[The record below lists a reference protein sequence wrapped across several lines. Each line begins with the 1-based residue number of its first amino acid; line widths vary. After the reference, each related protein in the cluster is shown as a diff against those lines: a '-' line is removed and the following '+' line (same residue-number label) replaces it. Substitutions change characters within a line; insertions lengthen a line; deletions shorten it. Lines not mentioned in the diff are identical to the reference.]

1 MLKVFKRPFLLL
13 KIFFIY
19 EFIVFISGLS
29 MMSILTR
36 YILKEQLYP
45 IITGVLFFTFV
56 LLLNKLFL
64 LADLIINKRIDTL
77 LVMKLFL
84 FILPS
89 TLSLT
94 IPMSVLISVI
104 MAMSRLSSDFEIVAL
119 RSSGISVLQI
129 VRPLL
134 LSGFFIFIMM
144 MIFNESLV
152 VYCNRGYNRVFIQIL
167 KSSPASILEDRIF
180 TTIGDRTIWVEEI
193 DRESGSMRNIV
204 LYSRNQSD
212 GWDVVRA
219 QRGVWKQN
227 VDGSKT
233 LLLYKGRL
241 FSNELKKDSFSYV
254 DFSKGSLEIMMTESK
269 IAYNEE
275 GGRVNP
281 NELNSFQLFKTLG
294 SLKRSYREDRDVAL
308 FWIEFFK
315 KHSIPFSCF
324 VFSLIGAPIGIFSRR
339 GGMSVG
345 FGLSMIIFFI
355 YYIFFMT
362 GQSLSIR
369 GRLHPF
375 IGVWNANII
384 LMILG
389 VLLVV
394 FKEKLEAISID
405 LDHMI
410 RRLKNFFK

>member
-1 MLKVFKRPFLLL
+1 M
-13 KIFFIY
+13 
-19 EFIVFISGLS
+19 G
-29 MMSILTR
+29 ILTR

-45 IITGVLFFTFV
+45 IITGIFFFTFV
-56 LLLNKLFL
+56 LLLNRLFL
-64 LADLIINKRIDTL
+64 LADLIINKKVETL
-77 LVMKLFL
+77 LVIKLFL
-84 FILPS
+84 LILPS

-104 MAMSRLSSDFEIVAL
+104 VAMSRLSSDLEIVAL

-134 LSGFFIFIMM
+134 LSGFFIFIVMI
-144 MIFNESLV
+144 IFNEFLV
-152 VYCNRGYNRVFIQIL
+152 VWCNRGYNRIFVQIL
-167 KSSPASILEDRIF
+167 KSSPVSILEDRIF
-180 TTIGDRTIWVEEI
+180 TTIGNRTIWVEEI

-219 QRGVWKQN
+219 RRGTWKQN
-227 VDGSKT
+227 IDGSKT
-233 LLLYKGRL
+233 LHLYKGRL
-241 FSNELKKDSFSYV
+241 FSNENKKNSFSYV
-254 DFSKGSLEIMMTESK
+254 DFSKGSLDIMMTESK
-269 IAYNEE
+269 IAYSDER
-275 GGRVNP
+275 GKINP
-281 NELNSFQLFKTLG
+281 NELNSIQLFRTIG

-339 GGMSVG
+339 GGMGIG
-345 FGLSMIIFFI
+345 FGLSIIIFFI
-355 YYIFFMT
+355 YYIFFMS
-362 GQSLSIR
+362 GQSLAIR

-375 IGVWNANII
+375 FGVWNANII
-384 LMILG
+384 MMILG
-389 VLLVV
+389 VLLIV

-405 LDHMI
+405 LEHLI
-410 RRLKNFFK
+410 VRLKTFFR

>member
-1 MLKVFKRPFLLL
+1 
-13 KIFFIY
+13 
-19 EFIVFISGLS
+19 
-29 MMSILTR
+29 MSILTR

-45 IITGVLFFTFV
+45 IITGLLFFTFV

-77 LVMKLFL
+77 LVLQLFL
-84 FILPS
+84 FSLPS

-119 RSSGISVLQI
+119 RSSGISVMQI

-134 LSGFFIFIMM
+134 LSGLSIFLL
-144 MIFNESLV
+144 MILFNESLV
-152 VYCNRGYNRVFIQIL
+152 VYCNRGYNRIFIQIL
-167 KSSPASILEDRIF
+167 KSSPVSVLEDRIF

-193 DRESGSMRNIV
+193 DRESGSMKNIV

-219 QRGVWKQN
+219 ARGGWKQN
-227 VDGSKT
+227 ADGSKT
-233 LLLYKGRL
+233 LLLYRGRL

-254 DFSKGSLEIMMTESK
+254 DFSRGSLEIMMTESK

-275 GGRVNP
+275 GRRSNP
-281 NELNSFQLFKTLG
+281 NELNSFQLYKTLS
-294 SLKRSYREDRDVAL
+294 SLKRAYSEDRDAAL

-315 KHSIPFSCF
+315 KHAIPFSCF

-339 GGMSVG
+339 GGMSIG
-345 FGLSMIIFFI
+345 FGLSMIVFFI
-355 YYIFFMT
+355 YYIFFMM

-384 LMILG
+384 LMVLG
-389 VLLVV
+389 VLLIVC
-394 FKEKLEAISID
+394 KEKLDAVSID
-405 LDHMI
+405 FEHLI
-410 RRLKNFFK
+410 EKLKRFFR